1 MSLFK
6 DLLMIK
12 NQQFKEDDNYLYFVP
27 QNSDGIMTLFF
38 NNDSETPETSNTA
51 TPVLEYSYNKK
62 TWFSFD
68 ANNGCKMYSELPIY
82 FKAGNTTTAWSNGIY
97 AWEWNPSTKV
107 KVYGDLRSVL
117 GRGEIHMGWML
128 VNMFSSSNIIKCP
141 DLYSPSLNQSGF
153 YNSLCRDSSI
163 TEPPKIYATGNVSK
177 QAFEHVFRATQLIHA
192 ADFTSINNN
201 AVHEYA
207 AAFRECKNLKEMAKT
222 KEEFSNS
229 DSILRETYLGCSS
242 LIDTDRKITFSN
254 GIGSYGM
261 NLTLEGCSSI
271 ISTPTIKVKGNV
283 DQYAFNKTFYNCS
296 SLVESRIDLS
306 GVTSMSSAGYNFYQM
321 FSGCTKLK
329 NAPIT
334 PTSALSAS
342 QYAFYGMFMNCGN
355 LEEAPYFKFTTVSSY
370 SAGNMFRNCVK
381 IKTAPPLR
389 PKTLVSNCYYYMFYG
404 CSNLKSIYWYADTA
418 PTSTYCNNWVYGVS
432 PTGTF
437 YRDIDATWTI
447 SYGNSNVPTGW
458 KVKTMGALKFVS
470 TGNATLALTN
480 NTGKT
485 INIEYS
491 IDRNTWAPL
500 TSTPVSY
507 NGSIYVRGKNPGGL
521 SLVGLTNAQQSKCIK
536 FVMSGSNASVKGN
549 IMSLIDYE
557 MPPETIPSNSGFMKM
572 FEGCT
577 TLTNIS
583 GLELPFTDLNE
594 DFQMWRMFYG
604 TGITNLDNY
613 EIEFNSVGVNGMY
626 EMFASSKTS
635 STPKIHIYGS
645 VGEEG
650 MMDMFKNCS
659 SLTKIQQLK
668 VDGTLYRRALYD
680 MFRNCT
686 GITTLDG
693 NIDFNF
699 KDMRNEALAWMF
711 ERCTSLN
718 DAKIDL
724 SNCSVANK
732 ESKVFQYMFYGCTS
746 LESMPIM
753 PNCKIEAS
761 QYKSMFGN
769 CSKLKYTTPIKGLLS
784 DDSNQAFMNMFNTCP
799 LIDEIHLEIEDNTS
813 SAVDKKTIFTN
824 WLTNVASE
832 GTVHMPVNFV
842 LQRDSSSGIPVGWN
856 RSADIPG
863 TMKIVLGE
871 TTDATQKRFSIYCSG
886 DVLDEYVLEVNKE
899 NSYTFSDS
907 DLQWASYNDVQG
919 NNRQKFYS
927 TTYEKGKTIY
937 LRGYLKT
944 DDINDSILE
953 TFYNEYGDYHSYD
966 AIIKIFGYGAQLKCY
981 SDIRNLVKDS
991 KGNLPKIAPPYIF
1004 TETFQDDDVIKAPE
1018 IGFTSVDERSFE
1030 SMFSRCK
1037 NLEKAPVLNFEMYY
1051 GCCNNMFYGCHK
1063 LNYIEC
1069 SSSTLGKGLTE
1080 NWVYGVS
1087 PTGTYY
1093 GPATEPV
1100 GTNGIPTKWVINGY
1114 IPADSFKITGAQSI
1128 SLNNKNGN
1136 NPNIEYSIDKGKHW
1150 NVLSSLTNINGTVYL
1165 RGKNPTGINLN
1176 PGKYTTIQLTAADA
1190 TKGCEVSGN
1199 IANLIDYETNDL
1211 SQLGS
1216 YCFCYLFYQQ
1226 TDLKDVSN
1234 LIMTKKTTSS
1244 MCFFMFSGT
1253 SIESMPQL
1261 PAFELNERCYQF
1273 MFSECTKLKKLT
1285 HIPAYNFGTDAC
1297 YGMFVSCTS
1306 LEDAS
1311 VGQKTV
1317 VRFAD
1322 TSCTYSEDAF
1332 FNMFNGCTNLKI
1344 VNYNKKPISI
1354 KMSSIPKGLYRYLFN
1369 NCSSLEYCPLVLG
1382 MNDIK
1387 CGDYAFDHTYSGTS
1401 VVNAK
1406 PFFGAYSV
1414 AAAATNAYAFYYMF
1428 SNCKKIVTGFI
1439 PPVTAEAASLF
1450 GYMYADSSIVFLTV
1464 KPAKITITRNI
1475 LNYCCK
1481 GCTSIRKIDWSLAK
1495 PPSTTISSN
1504 WLSSASSKGTFSSSF
1519 KRAEIA
1525 QSTSGVPS
1533 AWTII
1538 TT

>member
-1 MSLFK
+1 MV
-6 DLLMIK
+6 K

-38 NNDSETPETSNTA
+38 NNQSETPETSNTPI
-51 TPVLEYSYNKK
+51 PVLEYSYDKK

-82 FKAGNTTTAWSNGIY
+82 FKAGNTTTAWSISINSWK
-97 AWEWNPSTKV
+97 WEPSTKV

-117 GRGEIHMGWML
+117 GRGEIHTGWML
-128 VNMFSSSNIIKCP
+128 VNMFSSNNIIKCP

-153 YNSLCRDSSI
+153 YNSLCWYSSI

-177 QAFEHVFRATQLIHA
+177 QSFEHTFRVTPLIHA
-192 ADFTSINNN
+192 PDFTSINNN
-201 AVHEYA
+201 AVHEYFA
-207 AAFRECKNLKEMAKT
+207 TFNGCINLKEMAKT

-229 DSILRETYLGCSS
+229 EGILQQTYLGCSH
-242 LIDTDRKITFSN
+242 LTDTDRKITFSN
-254 GIGSYGM
+254 GVGSYGM
-261 NLTLEGCSSI
+261 ASTLENCSSI
-271 ISTPTIKVKGNV
+271 TSTPTIKVKGNV
-283 DQYAFNKTFYNCS
+283 DKYAFYHTFYNCS
-296 SLVESRIDLS
+296 SLVEPRIDLS

-321 FSGCTKLK
+321 FKGCTKLK

-334 PTSALSAS
+334 PTSTLSAG
-342 QYAFYGMFMNCGN
+342 QYAFYEMFMNCDN
-355 LEEAPYFKFTTVSSY
+355 LEEAPDFKFTTVSSY
-370 SAGNMFRNCVK
+370 SARNMFRNCVK

-389 PKTLVSNCYYYMFYG
+389 PKTLASNCYFYMFYG
-404 CSNLKSIYWYADTA
+404 CSNLKSIYWYADAA

-470 TGNATLALTN
+470 TGAATLALTN

-491 IDRNTWAPL
+491 IDRATWTPL

-507 NGSIYVRGKNPGGL
+507 NGSIYVRGKNPNGL
-521 SLVGLTNAQQSKCIK
+521 SLVGLKQAQQSKCVK

-557 MPPETIPSNSGFMKM
+557 MPSETIPSGSGFMRM
-572 FEGCT
+572 FDGCT
-577 TLTNIS
+577 TLNDIS

-594 DFQMWRMFYG
+594 DFQMWRMFNG

-613 EIEFNSVGVNGMY
+613 EIEFNSVGVDGMY
-626 EMFASSKTS
+626 EMFAYSRTS
-635 STPKIHIYGS
+635 STPKIRIYGD
-645 VGEEG
+645 VGEGG
-650 MMDMFKNCS
+650 MMDMFKNCF

-680 MFRNCT
+680 MFENCT
-686 GITTLDG
+686 SITTLDG

-761 QYKSMFGN
+761 QYSSMFSN

-799 LIDEIHLEIEDNTS
+799 LVDEIHLEIEDNTS
-813 SAVDKKTIFTN
+813 SDVDKKTIFTD
-824 WLTNVASE
+824 WLTNTASE
-832 GTVHMPVNFV
+832 GTVHTPLNFV
-842 LQRDSSSGIPVGWN
+842 LQRNSASGIPVGWN

-871 TTDATQKRFSIYCSG
+871 TTDTTLKHFSIYCSG
-886 DVLDEYVLEVNKE
+886 DVFDEYVLEVNKE

-919 NNRQKFYS
+919 NNRQKFYY

-944 DDINDSILE
+944 NDIDEYILE
-953 TFYNEYGDYHSYD
+953 KFYNEYNDSDYYD
-966 AIIKIFGYGAQLKCY
+966 CLIKIFGYGAQLKCY
-981 SDIRNLVKDS
+981 GDIRNIVKDS
-991 KGNLPKIAPPYIF
+991 KGNLLNTAPPYIF

-1030 SMFSRCK
+1030 SMFSGCE
-1037 NLEKAPVLNFEMYY
+1037 NLEKAPVLNFEMVYS
-1051 GCCNNMFYGCHK
+1051 CCNEMFYGCHK

-1069 SSSTLGKGLTE
+1069 TSSTLGKGLTD
-1080 NWVYGVS
+1080 NWVYGVP

-1100 GTNGIPTKWVINGY
+1100 GTDGIPTKWVINWY
-1114 IPADSFKITGAQSI
+1114 IPVDSFKITGARSI
-1128 SLNNKNGN
+1128 TLNNKNGN
-1136 NPNIEYSIDKGKHW
+1136 NPNIEYSIDKGAHW
-1150 NVLSSLTNINGTVYL
+1150 DVLSSLSNIDGIVYL

-1176 PGKYTTIQLTAADA
+1176 SVKHTTIQLTAADA
-1190 TKGCEVSGN
+1190 TKGCKISGN

-1211 SQLGS
+1211 SKLSS

-1234 LIMTKKTTSS
+1234 LIMPKKTTSN
-1244 MCFFMFSGT
+1244 MCSYMFSGT

-1261 PAFELNERCYQF
+1261 PALKLESNCYQF
-1273 MFSECTKLKKLT
+1273 MFEGCTKLKKLT
-1285 HIPAYNFGTDAC
+1285 HIPAYNFGVHSC
-1297 YGMFVSCTS
+1297 HGMFASCTS

-1311 VGQKTV
+1311 VDQKTV

-1322 TSCTYSEDAF
+1322 TSCTYSEFAF
-1332 FNMFNGCTNLKI
+1332 FNMFDGCTNLKI
-1344 VNYNKKPISI
+1344 VNYNKNPISI
-1354 KMSSIPKGLYRYLFN
+1354 KMSSIPKKLYSHLFN

-1382 MNDIK
+1382 MDAIK
-1387 CGDYAFDHTYSGTS
+1387 CGDYAFDHMYSGTS
-1401 VVNAK
+1401 VVDAT
-1406 PFFGAYSV
+1406 PFFGSYSV
-1414 AAAATNAYAFYYMF
+1414 AAATTSAYSFYYMF

-1439 PPVTAEAASLF
+1439 PPVTAEAISLF

-1464 KPAKITITRNI
+1464 KPAKITITKTI
-1475 LNYCCK
+1475 LKNCCD
-1481 GCTSIRKIDWSLAK
+1481 GCTSITKIDWQLDK
-1495 PPSTTISSN
+1495 PPSTTISTN

-1525 QSTSGVPS
+1525 QSTSGVPL

>member
-1 MSLFK
+1 MV
-6 DLLMIK
+6 K
-12 NQQFKEDDNYLYFVP
+12 NQQFKEDDHYLYFVP
-27 QNSDGIMTLFF
+27 QNSDGIMTLLFES
-38 NNDSETPETSNTA
+38 DSKTPDESN
-51 TPVLEYSYNKK
+51 TPVLEYSYDKK

-68 ANNGCKMYSELPIY
+68 VVNGCKMYSELPIY
-82 FKAGNTTTAWSNGIY
+82 FKAGNTTTAWSNGSTY
-97 AWEWNPSTKV
+97 TWGWDPSTKV
-107 KVYGDLRSVL
+107 KAYGDLRSVL
-117 GRGEIHMGWML
+117 GRGEIHTGWML
-128 VNMFSSSNIIKCP
+128 VSMFSSSNIIKCP

-153 YNSLCRDSSI
+153 YNSLCRNSSI
-163 TEPPKIYATGNVSK
+163 TESPKIYATGNVSQ
-177 QAFEHVFRATQLIHA
+177 QAFEHTFRATQLIHA

-201 AVHEYA
+201 AVHEYNTT
-207 AAFRECKNLKEMAKT
+207 FRECKNLKEMAKT

-229 DSILRETYLGCSS
+229 SNILQQTYLNCSS
-242 LIDTDRKITFSN
+242 LTDTDRKITFSN

-261 NLTLEGCSSI
+261 SSTLDGCSSI
-271 ISTPTIKVKGNV
+271 TSTPTIKVKGNV
-283 DQYAFNKTFYNCS
+283 DQYAFDMTFYNCS
-296 SLVESRIDLS
+296 SLVESHVDLS

-321 FSGCTKLK
+321 FYNCSKLK

-334 PTSALSAS
+334 PTSTLSAG
-342 QYAFYGMFMNCGN
+342 QYAFYGMFMNCRN
-355 LEEAPYFKFTTVSSY
+355 LEETPDFKFTTVSSY

-381 IKTAPPLR
+381 ITTSPPLR
-389 PKTLVSNCYYYMFYG
+389 PKTIVSNCYYYMFYA
-404 CSNLKSIYWYADTA
+404 CSNLKSIYWCADTA
-418 PTSTYCNNWVYGVS
+418 PTSTYCNNWVKGVS

-447 SYGNSNVPTGW
+447 SYGDSNVPTGW

-507 NGSIYVRGKNPGGL
+507 NGSIYVRGKNPDGL
-521 SLVGLTNAQQSKCIK
+521 SLVGLKQAQQSKCVK
-536 FVMSGSNASVKGN
+536 FVMSGSNVSVKGN

-557 MPPETIPSNSGFMKM
+557 MPSETIPSNSGFMKM

-577 TLTNIS
+577 TLTDIS

-604 TGITNLDNY
+604 TGLTNLDDY
-613 EIEFNSVGVNGMY
+613 DIEFNSVGNNGMY

-635 STPKIHIYGS
+635 STPKIHIYGD
-645 VGEEG
+645 VGDQG
-650 MMDMFKNCS
+650 MMDLFKDCS

-686 GITTLDG
+686 SITTLDG

-699 KDMRNEALAWMF
+699 KGMRNEALAWMF

-761 QYKSMFGN
+761 QYNSMFGN

-784 DDSNQAFMNMFNTCP
+784 DDSSNAFMNMFTTCP
-799 LIDEIHLEIEDNTS
+799 LVDEIHLEIEDNTS
-813 SAVDKKTIFTN
+813 SDVDKKTIFTN
-824 WLTNVASE
+824 WLVNVASE
-832 GTVHMPVNFV
+832 GTVHMPLNFV
-842 LQRDSSSGIPVGWN
+842 LQRDSASGIPVGWN

-886 DVLDEYVLEVNKE
+886 DVFDEYVLEVNKE

-907 DLQWASYNDVQG
+907 DLQWASYDDVQN

-944 DDINDSILE
+944 DIIDELTLE
-953 TFYNEYGDYHSYD
+953 TFYNEYNDYDCYECL
-966 AIIKIFGYGAQLKCY
+966 IKIFGYGAQFKCCG
-981 SDIRNLVKDS
+981 DIRNLVKDS
-991 KGNLPKIAPPYIF
+991 KGNLPKIAPPFIF
-1004 TETFQDDDVIKAPE
+1004 TQTFKDDDVIKAPE
-1018 IGFTSVDERSFE
+1018 IGFTSVEELSFE
-1030 SMFSRCK
+1030 AMFSGCK
-1037 NLEKAPVLNFEMYY
+1037 NLEKAPVLDFEMHDY
-1051 GCCNNMFYGCHK
+1051 CCNNMFYGCHK

-1069 SSSTLGKGLTE
+1069 TSSTLGKGLTT
-1080 NWVYGVS
+1080 NWVSGVS
-1087 PTGTYY
+1087 PTGEYY
-1093 GPATEPV
+1093 GLATKPI
-1100 GTNGIPTKWVINGY
+1100 GIDGIPTNWVITQC
-1114 IPADSFKITGAQSI
+1114 IPANSFKITGAQSI
-1128 SLNNKNGN
+1128 TLNNMNGN
-1136 NPNIEYSIDKGKHW
+1136 NPYIEYSIDKGKHW
-1150 NVLSSLTNINGTVYL
+1150 GVLSSLNNIDGTVYL
-1165 RGKNPTGINLN
+1165 RGKNPTGISLN
-1176 PGKYTTIQLTAADA
+1176 TDKYTTIQLTAADA
-1190 TKGCEVSGN
+1190 TKGCAISGN

-1234 LIMTKKTTSS
+1234 LIMTEKTTSS
-1244 MCFFMFSGT
+1244 MCISMFAGT

-1261 PAFELNERCYQF
+1261 PALKLESNCYQF
-1273 MFSECTKLKKLT
+1273 MFRNCTKLKKLT
-1285 HIPAYNFGTDAC
+1285 YIPANNFGTNSC
-1297 YGMFVSCTS
+1297 NSMFQSCTH
-1306 LEDAS
+1306 LVNAS
-1311 VGQKTV
+1311 VGQRTV

-1322 TSCTYSEDAF
+1322 TSCTYSESAF
-1332 FNMFNGCTNLKI
+1332 HSMFSGCTNLKI
-1344 VNYNKKPISI
+1344 VNYDKKPISI
-1354 KMSSIPKGLYRYLFN
+1354 MMSSIPKGLYRYLFY
-1369 NCSSLEYCPLVLG
+1369 NCSSLEYFPLVLG
-1382 MNDIK
+1382 KDDIK
-1387 CGDYAFDHTYSGTS
+1387 FGDYAFNYTYSGTS
-1401 VVNAK
+1401 VVDATQ
-1406 PFFGAYSV
+1406 FFGSYSV
-1414 AAAATNAYAFYYMF
+1414 AAATTSAYAFYYMF

-1439 PPVTAEAASLF
+1439 PPVTAEASSLF
-1450 GYMYADSSIVFLTV
+1450 GFMYANSSIVFLTV
-1464 KPAKITITRNI
+1464 KPAKITITKNI

-1481 GCTSIRKIDWSLAK
+1481 GCTSITKIDWSLAK

-1504 WLSSASSKGTFSSSF
+1504 WLNSASSKGTFSSSF
-1519 KRAEIA
+1519 NRAEIA
-1525 QSTSGVPS
+1525 QSASGVPS